1 MIRLNHRNTTM
12 AAGEQMGTGTCTFC
26 GYEHVKLK
34 ESKNGGAAG
43 TCPECGAQAFG
54 KSPRAANAAKE
65 RQAARKP
72 PAGGDKEEGARA
84 PERSFAAEVFGGDA

>member
-1 MIRLNHRNTTM
+1 M

-43 TCPECGAQAFG
+43 TCTECGAQAFG
-54 KSPRAANAAKE
+54 KSPKAANAAKE

-72 PAGGDKEEGARA
+72 PAGDKEEGAPR
-84 PERSFAAEVFGGDA
+84 PTERTFAAEVFGEDA